1 MCKYCG
7 RSNEIEVEKTT
18 ADEFNVVQTGCN
30 DALKDVSPESGG
42 TLHHKIT
49 EALNRL
55 KDEFGYGIPD
65 NNEDETDD
73 EHKES
78 EG

>member
-30 DALKDVSPESGG
+30 DALKDVSPKSGG
-42 TLHHKIT
+42 TPHHKIK

-55 KDEFGYGIPD
+55 KRTMSYGIPD
-65 NNEDETDD
+65 KEITNND
-73 EHKES
+73 
-78 EG
+78 